1 SALAITDH
9 DGLYGAMEFA
19 QACKAVGI
27 QPITGAELSMTSGH
41 LTLLAETE
49 RGYANLCRLITLA
62 HRNTRVWET
71 GSTHRLSD
79 DPVKPSLTPDQ
90 LHNHVEGLIVLTVVG
105 MARSPNWWTATNSTT
120 RSERSSVYKR
130 SSARTTCSSNC
141 STTSSRAIR
150 SAMRTL

>member
-90 LHNHVEGLIVLTVVG
+90 LHNHVEGLIVLTGCRHGEIAQLVDRDKLDD
-105 MARSPNWWTATNSTT
+105 AQ
-120 RSERSSVYKR
+120 
-130 SSARTTCSSNC
+130 
-141 STTSSRAIR
+141 RAIQR
-150 SAMRTL
+150 LQEVFGANNVF

>member
-62 HRNTRVWET
+62 HRNTRVWEA

-79 DPVKPSLTPDQ
+79 DPVKPRLTPEALAQ
-90 LHNHVEGLIVLTVVG
+90 HSTGLIVLTGCRHGEIAQLVDRDKFDDAV
-105 MARSPNWWTATNSTT
+105 
-120 RSERSSVYKR
+120 
-130 SSARTTCSSNC
+130 
-141 STTSSRAIR
+141 RA
-150 SAMRTL
+150 ALHLKDVFG